1 MKTKT
6 SITLTNTLL
15 TEIDKVSNGN
25 RSDFVEKAVK
35 AYIVKSR
42 RGIRDKQDIVKINKS
57 AQFLNSEA
65 KDVLDFQAAI

>member
-6 SITLTNTLL
+6 SITLTDTLL
-15 TEIDKVSNGN
+15 AEVDKVSNGN

-65 KDVLDFQAAI
+65 RDVLDFQAAI